1 MPNPTRYGRY
11 RMHGS
16 GRHAVICRR
25 RWPWITGTVVVGVVG
40 IFAAIVAVF
49 AIQAI
54 SVKNDLLA
62 AKSKISSIATYLKSG
77 ESDKITQA
85 GDDILDLTRGANS
98 TVQGP
103 LWEIASGIPLVG
115 QNVDA
120 VRKATEAT
128 SILVEGAL
136 PAGITMLSSLKIDD
150 VSVSGGGVDLEPVE
164 EAAKSLPEINAAFAA
179 AQERLDGV
187 DRTKILPVV
196 DNAIGSLFDV
206 MDEAGPV
213 LEQVE
218 HYLPTILSVAGADE
232 KRTYMLVFQN
242 NAEARA
248 AGGLPAAT
256 AIVEVDNGHI
266 KLQDQTNTNTFRR
279 DLLVIDPP
287 AEVQSLYEADT
298 FRGFGNF
305 TRTPD
310 YLTTAAAFDSL
321 WNITTGKHLDGV
333 IMLDPVVLAHV
344 LKVTGPITT
353 ADGRQLSSDNVVDAL
368 LYDAYVRYKGNNAQD
383 AFFASV
389 AERVFKKLSS
399 GDWDVMDMLDEL
411 HGSIVEDRLKAWF
424 ADDAEE
430 AMATE
435 LGMDGKLT
443 TDNTKTTQVGIY
455 LNDAAYSKLE
465 YFMKTQ
471 VNVTCDP
478 DAGTMTTSITIFNS
492 VPSTGMTSYQ
502 LGIRNKRYEI
512 PRQDFVLDVM
522 YFAPPGS
529 EIISVDPTGGDNW
542 EGLRS
547 GEEKGH
553 QGQVVRVYVAQNS
566 SRTVS
571 YTSSIP
577 QGDLGPV
584 SVDTTPTVTDTP
596 ITVSKTCDA
605 IVTAP

>member
-1 MPNPTRYGRY
+1 VPKTAPHGRY
-11 RMHGS
+11 RLDRTGYH
-16 GRHAVICRR
+16 VVKTRR
-25 RWPWITGTVVVGVVG
+25 RWPWITASVVAGVVG
-40 IFAAIVAVF
+40 IFGAIVAVF
-49 AIQAI
+49 AVQAI
-54 SVKNDLLA
+54 SVKDDLLA
-62 AKSKISSIATYLKSG
+62 AKSHISSLTAYVKSG
-77 ESDKITQA
+77 ESAKITSA
-85 GDDILDLTRGANS
+85 GDEILALTRDANS

-103 LWEIASGIPLVG
+103 LWQIASGIPLVG

-128 SILVEGAL
+128 NILVEGAL

-164 EAAKSLPEINAAFAA
+164 EAAKSLPEINAAFTS
-179 AQERLDGV
+179 AQSKLDGV

-256 AIVEVDNGHI
+256 AIVDVDNGHI
-266 KLQDQTNTNTFRR
+266 KLEEQTSTYSFRR
-279 DLLVIDPP
+279 DLQVIDPP
-287 AEVQSLYEADT
+287 YETQSLYEADT
-298 FRGFGNF
+298 FKGFGNF
-305 TRTPD
+305 TRTPNFP
-310 YLTTAAAFDSL
+310 TTAAAFDSL

-333 IMLDPVVLAHV
+333 IMLDPVVLSHV
-344 LKVTGPITT
+344 LKVTGPIKT
-353 ADGRQLSSDNVVDAL
+353 ADNRKLDSDNVVEAL
-368 LYDAYVRYKGNNAQD
+368 LYDAYTRYKSNSAQD
-383 AFFASV
+383 AFFADV

-399 GDWDVMDMLDEL
+399 GDWDVMDMLGQLQE
-411 HGSIVEDRLKAWF
+411 SIKEQRLSAWF
-424 ADDAEE
+424 ADDAEQ
-430 AMATE
+430 AMSVE
-435 LGMDGKLT
+435 LGLDGAIT
-443 TDNTKTTQVGIY
+443 TDNKKTTEVGIY
-455 LNDAAYSKLE
+455 VNDAAYSKLE
-465 YFMKTQ
+465 YFMKTE

-478 DAGTMTTSITIFNS
+478 NAGTITTSMTISNS
-492 VPSTGMTSYQ
+492 VPSVGMTSYQ
-502 LGIRNKRYEI
+502 LGIRNKRYQI

-529 EIISVDPTGGDNW
+529 EITSVDPQGGDNW

-547 GEEKGH
+547 GTEEGH
-553 QGQVVRVYVAQNS
+553 QGQVIRVYVGQNE

-571 YTSSIP
+571 YTSTIP
-577 QGDLGPV
+577 KGDVGPV
-584 SVDTTPTVTDTP
+584 SVRYTPTVTDTP
-596 ITVSKTCDA
+596 VSIAKTCTG
-605 IVTAP
+605 IVTTK